1 MDPARSCPLLTVF
14 HRDSH
19 PVVSRERPVLDTSLT
34 GGSSIRTRTQR
45 KRTTRCPSS
54 ASRGGSCNTNT
65 CRRCGLSWLPA
76 PCARLA
82 RMRRL
87 LFVLGQSDRR
97 HLSDFLQK
105 KRALL
110 VVERFGNWWQFINT
124 RAHTTAKS
132 SLTIWEDLLVPYMI
146 VLYAHSCGGE
156 WPLGRLR
163 HRLPRWPTPHP
174 AQRKSHALGQP
185 ASSTVSAHRDNQCR
199 STVVVTAS
207 RFKCQAHHPNNPLS
221 AAPMP
226 AGRPPRRTRTI
237 TARSALLGCHPP
249 ESALLECHPWRL
261 PWGPH
266 HQPSWLMK
274 KSRSCDSVGVCTGI
288 SGSMDGRNGGSA
300 TSATPSPPFSSS
312 QRRNTAVSG
321 LMGGLAAVRWGQKR
335 SREAGE
341 EEREVEQERGHAVVA
356 TRKKAPSYQRIG
368 SSLLMVEKPASSRS
382 GAGGRARKNG
392 KWNKSE
398 VTRSWRHGKKPP
410 HANKKNE

>member
-1 MDPARSCPLLTVF
+1 MPVIGVSWWQLQHEHMPPLWLVLVACAVCNVGANAPTALRTWTVGQEA
-14 HRDSH
+14 
-19 PVVSRERPVLDTSLT
+19 PERFLAEETS
-34 GGSSIRTRTQR
+34 I
-45 KRTTRCPSS
+45 
-54 ASRGGSCNTNT
+54 T
-65 CRRCGLSWLPA
+65 CC
-76 PCARLA
+76 C
-82 RMRRL
+82 
-87 LFVLGQSDRR
+87 
-97 HLSDFLQK
+97 
-105 KRALL
+105 
-110 VVERFGNWWQFINT
+110 ERFGNWWQFINT

-146 VLYAHSCGGE
+146 VLYAHGCGGE

-249 ESALLECHPWRL
+249 GSALLGCHPWRL

-288 SGSMDGRNGGSA
+288 SGSMDGGNGGSV

-335 SREAGE
+335 SRGAGE

-356 TRKKAPSYQRIG
+356 TRKKAPS
-368 SSLLMVEKPASSRS
+368 
-382 GAGGRARKNG
+382 
-392 KWNKSE
+392 
-398 VTRSWRHGKKPP
+398 
-410 HANKKNE
+410 